1 MPGLGGALWVSLVT
15 STITTGLVAL
25 FGVPLAYILARHEG
39 RWRTLVGIAVQ
50 LPLALP
56 PLMSGILLIY
66 LVGPYTTLGRFF
78 DGRLTD
84 SMAGIVLAQTFVS
97 APFLIIAARSAFA
110 SQDPALDDVAATL
123 GHRHLDRFF
132 RVSLPDAGSA
142 VLAGLL
148 LTWLRA
154 FGEYGATVLISYHP
168 YTLPVF
174 TEVQFS
180 GSGLPPTEAPTALA
194 LLAAIAVVGLSRLR
208 RPARWRRSPAPPPP
222 ASPARTEPT
231 SVAFDLDARVG
242 TFRLRCAYHARSHR
256 LAILGPSG
264 SGKSVTLRS
273 LAGLLGPEAGTVS
286 FGADAVSSVA
296 PEDRRVGYVPQGF
309 GLFPHRALWRQ
320 VLFAVDADDGLAAWW
335 LDALQLNGLE
345 DRLPDELSGGQR
357 QRVSLARAL
366 SRRPRLLLL
375 DEPFSGLDAP
385 VREEL
390 RRELRRLQR
399 ERGLSTVLVTHDP
412 EEAALLADEIVVIDG
427 GRVLQAG
434 AVQTVY
440 RHPCS
445 PQVARLVGV
454 QNVNEG
460 VALSSAELK
469 VGDAVIRTAQHGI
482 GDGVPVL
489 WCIRPELVNLSDR
502 GQYPAAVLDSVDL
515 GSVTAALVRLVGAQN
530 CVSALPPRWT
540 RRPAPSAASTSTP
553 TPSQCGRHPARPG
566 LNQKAWPPDK
576 PGKPG
581 EAKCNPC
588 ERQTIGPEANGGQ
601 QHHECERGARAG
613 AKQKKQ

>member
-1 MPGLGGALWVSLVT
+1 LRERTIRSPLTWLGALLVLYLTVPVVAFFIRFGHSNQRGFDVPGLGGALWVSLVT

-25 FGVPLAYILARHEG
+25 FGVPLAYTLARHEG
-39 RWRTLVGIAVQ
+39 RWRPLVGIAVQ

-66 LVGPYTTLGRFF
+66 LVGPYTTIGRFF

-97 APFLIIAARSAFA
+97 APFLIIAARSAFS

-132 RVSLPDAGSA
+132 RVSLADAGTA
-142 VLAGLL
+142 VMAGLL

-180 GSGLPPTEAPTALA
+180 GTGLPPTQAPTALA

-208 RPARWRRSPAPPPP
+208 RPARWRRHPTVPVPVSPA
-222 ASPARTEPT
+222 STEPT
-231 SVAFDLDARVG
+231 SVAFDLDATVG
-242 TFRLRCAYHARSHR
+242 TFRLRCAYHARSHL

-264 SGKSVTLRS
+264 SGKSLTLRS
-273 LAGLLGPEAGTVS
+273 LAGLLGPEAGAVS

-309 GLFPHRALWRQ
+309 GLFPHRTLWQQ
-320 VLFAVDADDGLAAWW
+320 VLFAVDADAGLAAWW

-345 DRLPDELSGGQR
+345 ERSPDELSGGQR

-399 ERGLSTVLVTHDP
+399 QRGLSTVLVTHDP
-412 EEAALLADEIVVIDG
+412 EEAALLADEVVVIDG

-434 AVQTVY
+434 PVQTVY
-440 RHPCS
+440 RHPSS

-460 VALSSAELK
+460 VVVSPAELK
-469 VGDAVIRTAQHGI
+469 VGDAVIRTAHHGI
-482 GDGVPVL
+482 GDGAPVL
-489 WCIRPELVNLSDR
+489 WCIRPELVNLSAG
-502 GQYPAAVLDSVDL
+502 GQYAAVLLDSADL
-515 GSVTAALVRLVGAQN
+515 GGVTAALVRLAGGPELRLRTTASVD
-530 CVSALPPRWT
+530 
-540 RRPAPSAASTSTP
+540 PAPGSLCRVDLDPDAITVWESP
-553 TPSQCGRHPARPG
+553 NPARPESES
-566 LNQKAWPPDK
+566 LVT
-576 PGKPG
+576 
-581 EAKCNPC
+581 
-588 ERQTIGPEANGGQ
+588 R
-601 QHHECERGARAG
+601 
-613 AKQKKQ
+613 